1 MRLPEVHRKNEML
14 LFRHIQPEKRSISF
28 FSECGCR
35 KFIGRM
41 RCFFFLVGCDE
52 KFRLHFSCKSKS
64 YLGLRGKSQALKRL
78 WNPTPSTPLRA
89 GSNVERRDVR
99 MGHLAAK
106 TIGKILYLRIEEVL
120 YLKTR
125 DLELMY

>member
-1 MRLPEVHRKNEML
+1 MTKTFDRSSPVKITELPRPPGKV
-14 LFRHIQPEKRSISF
+14 PS
-28 FSECGCR
+28 
-35 KFIGRM
+35 
-41 RCFFFLVGCDE
+41 VG
-52 KFRLHFSCKSKS
+52 
-64 YLGLRGKSQALKRL
+64 RL
-78 WNPTPSTPLRA
+78 WNPTPSTPLWA

-99 MGHLAAK
+99 MGHLAVK